1 MAQRLLKKA
10 KKKIQKTDMDENI
23 KKIRKQ
29 KKIKQIALDKNTSV
43 NKLLNDILQREF
55 GEPNTEKELQE
66 ELDVI
71 LSKLSNSG
79 SLSKNEREQLKQRKN
94 ELKSILKK

>member
-1 MAQRLLKKA
+1 MNKQV
-10 KKKIQKTDMDENI
+10 D
-23 KKIRKQ
+23 IRCYVSEDFK

>member
-1 MAQRLLKKA
+1 MVEFARFLHK
-10 KKKIQKTDMDENI
+10 
-23 KKIRKQ
+23 

>member
-1 MAQRLLKKA
+1 MNKQV
-10 KKKIQKTDMDENI
+10 D
-23 KKIRKQ
+23 IRCYVSEDFK

-79 SLSKNEREQLKQRKN
+79 SLSKIDREQLKQRKN

>member
-1 MAQRLLKKA
+1 MNKQV
-10 KKKIQKTDMDENI
+10 D
-23 KKIRKQ
+23 IRCYVSEDFK

-79 SLSKNEREQLKQRKN
+79 SLSQNERVQLKQRKN

>member
-1 MAQRLLKKA
+1 
-10 KKKIQKTDMDENI
+10 MD
-23 KKIRKQ
+23 KQVDIRCYVSADFK

-43 NKLLNDILQREF
+43 NKILNDILQREF

>member
-1 MAQRLLKKA
+1 MNKQV
-10 KKKIQKTDMDENI
+10 D
-23 KKIRKQ
+23 IRCYVSVDFK
-29 KKIKQIALDKNTSV
+29 KKIKQIALDKITSV

>member
-1 MAQRLLKKA
+1 MNKQV
-10 KKKIQKTDMDENI
+10 D
-23 KKIRKQ
+23 IRCYVSVDFK